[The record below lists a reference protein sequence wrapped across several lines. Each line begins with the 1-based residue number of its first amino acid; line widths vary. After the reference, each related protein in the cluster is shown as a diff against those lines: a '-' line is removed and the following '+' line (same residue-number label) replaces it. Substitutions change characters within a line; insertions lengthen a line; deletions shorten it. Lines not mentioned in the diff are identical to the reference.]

1 MKVAI
6 AFLTKDRVDLSS
18 RTMRNFLDGCSPI
31 SDFDLFWID
40 GSATEEGRV
49 FAQTGNATACGMLCS
64 GIRGGPDAA
73 VAYALTTMLQSR
85 SNYTHIGLCE
95 SDVLLQPGWFERTME
110 LFELGARDGLSVG
123 AVSPRAYV
131 DRVLIQR
138 PDYAIMHNLGW
149 GVQIMTCGA
158 ARLALNH
165 MRTGH
170 TLENR
175 RTFAHLTGMDIG
187 TFWAFGASENNL
199 CADWGNDK
207 VLASCG
213 LASLALT
220 PSPVE
225 MIGQTP
231 PLAEQGLT
239 IATGPVEARR
249 SEEVFEKF
257 QLRTERRRRQ
267 GWGVAIPYA
276 MPEAH
281 GVFTYFP
288 HQIGL
293 VGGWYSGD
301 WKLHWHQGLGP
312 FAWKAP
318 THAEIFC
325 STKGL
330 LVDPPTME
338 VRVSGPCQLL
348 VSGGANGGQVLV
360 EDTYSGYSNDPMM
373 EPEARQGIIA
383 ITVPAGIA
391 YRRIRLTALT
401 PGVIF
406 YGLKTNEFQPFE
418 ADWHFDHSVLPPVE

>member
-1 MKVAI
+1 MNKVAI
-6 AFLTKDRVDLSS
+6 AFLTKDKPGLSDRTIWPLVAHERGADLY
-18 RTMRNFLDGCSPI
+18 
-31 SDFDLFWID
+31 DFDLYWID
-40 GSATEEGRV
+40 GSATEEGRAY
-49 FAQTGNATACGMLCS
+49 AQSTNATVRGMLCS

-73 VAYALTTMLQSR
+73 VAYALTTMLQSK

-110 LFELGARDGLSVG
+110 LFKLGARDGLSVG

-138 PDYAIMHNLGW
+138 DGYAIMHNLGW
-149 GVQIMTCGA
+149 GVQIMTRGA

-239 IATGPVEARR
+239 IAAGPVEARR
-249 SEEVFEKF
+249 NEAAFETF
-257 QLRTERRRRQ
+257 QLRMERAYS
-267 GWGVAIPYA
+267 GEWGVRTPVP
-276 MPEAH
+276 MPESN
-281 GVFTYFP
+281 GVCTLFP

-293 VGGWYSGD
+293 LGGWYTGD

-312 FAWKAP
+312 FAWKA
-318 THAEIFC
+318 AD
-325 STKGL
+325 GA
-330 LVDPPTME
+330 PTME

-348 VSGGANGGQVLV
+348 VSGGKDGGQVLV

-373 EPEARQGIIA
+373 EPETRQGIIA

-406 YGLKTNEFQPFE
+406 YGLKTNESQPFE
-418 ADWHFDHSVLPPVE
+418 ADWTFDHSVLPPVE